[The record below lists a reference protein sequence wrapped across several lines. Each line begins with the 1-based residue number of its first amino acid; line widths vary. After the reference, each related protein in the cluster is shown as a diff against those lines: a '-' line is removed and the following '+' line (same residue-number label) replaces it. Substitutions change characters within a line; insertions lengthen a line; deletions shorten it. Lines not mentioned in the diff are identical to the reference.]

1 VPHPSDPDGFVGAQ
15 LASPRT
21 RMVWKWLRWTR
32 LPLTGAMLAVA
43 ALTVAVDVGTAW
55 LDISLGHLGRVQV
68 SPALPLGILLACMVG
83 LRRLGLDRANIRAW
97 REFLLVSG
105 FVLIFGIWR
114 YSMYVHGSRE
124 AFGLILAALG
134 EELVYRL
141 AVLILVGAACAK
153 MMGRNWRNAEDW
165 GVVPGVVALL
175 AAGLVFTLLPGHV
188 AQMSDT
194 LHALPFACLG
204 VVLGYAVLRTGALFP
219 AAVVHSVLNL
229 ATIAALAGTI
239 SVELRQGLA
248 ATALVALVLG
258 TTAAGM
264 RLGILRR
271 VVLDP
276 AKAPKDAKAPRPA
289 ST

>member
-1 VPHPSDPDGFVGAQ
+1 MSPHPSDPDGVVGAR
-15 LASPRT
+15 LASRRT
-21 RMVWKWLRWTR
+21 RVEWKWLRWTR
-32 LPLTGAMLAVA
+32 LPLTPAMLVVA
-43 ALTVAVDVGTAW
+43 AITVAIDVGTAW
-55 LDISLGHLGRVQV
+55 ADISLGSLGRVPI

-97 REFLLVSG
+97 REFLIVCG
-105 FVLIFGIWR
+105 FVLVFGIWR
-114 YSMYVHGSRE
+114 YSMYVHGGRE
-124 AFGLILAALG
+124 ALGLILAALG

-141 AVLILVGAACAK
+141 AVLILVGAGCAK
-153 MMGRNWRNAEDW
+153 LLGRNWRNAEDW

-219 AAVVHSVLNL
+219 ATVVHAVLNL
-229 ATIAALAGTI
+229 ATIAAISGTI
-239 SVELRQGLA
+239 STEWR
-248 ATALVALVLG
+248 TALSASALLALVLG
-258 TTAAGM
+258 TIVAGM
-264 RLGILRR
+264 RLGILRK

-276 AKAPKDAKAPRPA
+276 AKSPQLA
-289 ST
+289 T